1 MSFDASEIKQDPPIL
16 IISSGDHAEEE
27 KVKRSMIRDK
37 AASVNSE
44 LPILQGIDLI
54 ASAEMENSRSY
65 RTSTILD
72 RSEYLARANHK
83 ENRSQSQFTIVESK
97 NRPPQ
102 WCGLK
107 SSESAVKRRKVDI
120 NKIRYIGELMRYR
133 VVG

>member
-16 IISSGDHAEEE
+16 IISSGDHADEE
-27 KVKRSMIRDK
+27 KVKRSMMRDK
-37 AASVNSE
+37 TASVNSE
-44 LPILQGIDLI
+44 LPILQGIEF
-54 ASAEMENSRSY
+54 ASAEMEPSRSY
-65 RTSTILD
+65 RTSTIMD
-72 RSEYLARANHK
+72 RSEYLARANPK

-107 SSESAVKRRKVDI
+107 SSESSVKRRKVDI
-120 NKIRYIGELMRYR
+120 NRIRYIGELMRYR